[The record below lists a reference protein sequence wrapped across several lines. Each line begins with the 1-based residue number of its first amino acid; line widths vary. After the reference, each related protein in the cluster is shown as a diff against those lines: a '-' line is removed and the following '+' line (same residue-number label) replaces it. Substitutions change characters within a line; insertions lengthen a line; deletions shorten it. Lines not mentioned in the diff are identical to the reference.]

1 MAMKWFKNRYV
12 LLTILPLI
20 LSCSDSFD
28 RAIEVSEESS
38 ESGSIV
44 LGLANLYFTEEMAN
58 LSSHWMVRTRRRLK
72 NLWDSANLCK
82 V

>member
-28 RAIEVSEESS
+28 RAIDVSEESS

-44 LGLANLYFTEEMAN
+44 LGLANLYFTEEMAEFVESLDGEN
-58 LSSHWMVRTRRRLK
+58 PKKTEESVGFGELMQV
-72 NLWDSANLCK
+72 
-82 V
+82 